1 MVGFDRIIGLCRP
14 GERGGEESVQTWK
27 GGGGGWGQFSKSFVY
42 QELLKF

>member
-27 GGGGGWGQFSKSFVY
+27 GGGEVEVNFPNHLCIKNS
-42 QELLKF
+42 

>member
-27 GGGGGWGQFSKSFVY
+27 GGGGGGG
-42 QELLKF
+42 

>member
-27 GGGGGWGQFSKSFVY
+27 GGGGGEVEVNFPNPLCIKNS
-42 QELLKF
+42 